1 MEKGKLT
8 LHPQAVNIARRYTEM
23 NENDLVMVRNSILNE
38 RFSWATIVS
47 EDSNN
52 VFKKN
57 YTKQECMELAR
68 HMMHESSLP
77 SQCQKY
83 SDVVVDLR
91 RRDSDTTHPTQYLS

>member
-23 NENDLVMVRNSILNE
+23 NENDLVMENLY
-38 RFSWATIVS
+38 